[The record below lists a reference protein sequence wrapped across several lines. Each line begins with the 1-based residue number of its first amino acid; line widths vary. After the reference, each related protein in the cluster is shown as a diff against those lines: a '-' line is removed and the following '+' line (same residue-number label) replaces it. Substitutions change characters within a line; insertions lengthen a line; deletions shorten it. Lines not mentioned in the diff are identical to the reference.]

1 MPKKDNNFILRIF
14 FIGAIFLLPLALFP
28 VVRNV
33 LTSSKLM
40 FVYLGIILGSIL
52 GIFELFRANKVKI
65 NFASKDALPW
75 FIVLLGIV
83 SWFMADTGIKYR
95 SIIEVN
101 PWISLLSLLVFFF
114 IYIQTKLPD
123 QKVFLIKILSY
134 SAAILV
140 LTSIVLFIVPDNKFP
155 LKIVSDFLVI
165 PDGQWSPIGS
175 SLELLIFLLPLTV
188 YWFIKLAKDTT
199 SPGNKKISFLPVLF
213 LFIFIIGMGLN
224 GYEYFRSNPIV
235 LDYYSSWYIA
245 TESLKRNPLFG
256 VGPNNYMTAYNLYRP
271 IETNQ
276 NFANIIFNTPA
287 NFLFKMW
294 TEIGLAA
301 MIIWLTFVF
310 TTLKDAW
317 RKKHQFF
324 YPLLILF
331 LAQVF
336 APTGYSSLFLFLL
349 LSYSVRSR
357 TALILPQA
365 NWTKKAITVLTFL
378 ILIPSVF
385 FLSKLYLAESYFIKS
400 LVAIARNDA
409 NGAYLNQQKSIK
421 TVPYIVDYRIA
432 RSQSN
437 LALANSIAQKEDPTD
452 KDKENIALL
461 IQDAINEAKAAVALE
476 TKNVTA
482 WQNLANTYR
491 QIINLA
497 EGADQ
502 WTISAYQ
509 QAITLNP
516 YNPFLRIDLGGVF
529 YSLNRYE
536 EAAVSFENAVRLK
549 NDNPNSWYN
558 WAWSLKQANKTQD
571 AIEAL
576 QQAIVLV
583 EKDSQDYEKA
593 NQELEAWMAELG
605 EEEPEETP
613 QTDEHQE
620 LSVPTPIVSPTIE
633 PIQLPE
639 DAAPQIE
646 ITPEPEQET
655 TEEPKEQ
662 DIIPQTNTP

>member
-1 MPKKDNNFILRIF
+1 MPKKDNNFILRF
-14 FIGAIFLLPLALFP
+14 FLIGAIFLLPIALFP
-28 VVRNV
+28 FIRNL
-33 LTSSKLM
+33 LTGSKLM
-40 FVYLGIILGSIL
+40 FVYLSIVIGSIL
-52 GIFELFRANKVKI
+52 GIIELFRVKQVKI
-65 NFASKDALPW
+65 NFANKDALLW
-75 FIVLLGIV
+75 FIVLLGFV
-83 SWFMADTGIKYR
+83 SWFMVDTGVKYR

-101 PWISLLSLLVFFF
+101 PWISLLSLLIFFF
-114 IYIQTKLPD
+114 IYIQTNLPN
-123 QKVFLIKILSY
+123 QKNLLIKILSY
-134 SAAILV
+134 SATVLV
-140 LTSIVLFIVPDNKFP
+140 LISIVLFVVPESKFP
-155 LKIVSDFLVI
+155 LKIVSDFLAI
-165 PDGQWSPIGS
+165 PNGQWSPIGS
-175 SLELLIFLLPLTV
+175 NLELLIFLLPLTI
-188 YWFIKLAKDTT
+188 YWFIKLAKNTT
-199 SPGNKKISFLPVLF
+199 LSGDRKISFLPVLF
-213 LFIFIIGMGLN
+213 LFIFIIGIGLN
-224 GYEYFRSNPIV
+224 GYEYFKSKPII

-256 VGPNNYMTAYNLYRP
+256 VGPNNYMTAYTLYRP

-317 RKKHQFF
+317 RKKHRFF
-324 YPLLILF
+324 YPLLVLF
-331 LAQVF
+331 LAQIF
-336 APTGYSSLFLFLL
+336 APTGYLILFLFLL
-349 LSYSVRSR
+349 LSYSARSR
-357 TALILPQA
+357 TALVLPQA
-365 NWTKKAITVLTFL
+365 SWTKKAITILCFL

-385 FLSKLYLAESYFIKS
+385 FLSKIYLAESYFINS

-421 TVPYIVDYRIA
+421 TVPYIVDYRISRA
-432 RSQSN
+432 QSN

-461 IQDAINEAKAAVALE
+461 IQDAINEAKAGVALE

-491 QIINLA
+491 QIVNLA

-509 QAITLNP
+509 QAIVLNP
-516 YNPFLRIDLGGVF
+516 YDPSLRIDLGGVF
-529 YSLNRYE
+529 YSLNRFD
-536 EAAVSFENAVRLK
+536 EASVSFENAVRLK
-549 NDNPNSWYN
+549 ADNPNSWYN
-558 WAWSLKQANKTQD
+558 WAWSLKQTNKTQD

-576 QQAIVLV
+576 QQAIALV

-593 NQELEAWMAELG
+593 NQELEAWVAELG
-605 EEEPEETP
+605 EEASTETP
-613 QTDEHQE
+613 ETNEQQE
-620 LSVPTPIVSPTIE
+620 LSVPTPIVSPMTE

-639 DAAPQIE
+639 DAAPQID
-646 ITPEPEQET
+646 ITPEPEQEV
-655 TEEPKEQ
+655 EEPI
-662 DIIPQTNTP
+662 DTTIPQTNP

>member
-256 VGPNNYMTAYNLYRP
+256 VGPNNYMTAYTLYRP

>member
-1 MPKKDNNFILRIF
+1 MPKKDNNFTLRIF
-14 FIGAIFLLPLALFP
+14 FIGAIFLLPLVLSPFL
-28 VVRNV
+28 RNM
-33 LTSSKLM
+33 LTNSKLM
-40 FVYLGIILGSIL
+40 FVYLSIVLGSIL
-52 GIFELFRANKVKI
+52 GIFELFRANKIKI
-65 NFASKDALPW
+65 NFASKDGLLW
-75 FIVLLGIV
+75 LIVLLGIV

-101 PWISLLSLLVFFF
+101 PWISLLSLLIFFF

-123 QKVFLIKILSY
+123 QKVLLIKILSY
-134 SAAILV
+134 SATILV
-140 LTSIVLFIVPDNKFP
+140 LISVVLFIVPDSRFP

-165 PDGQWSPIGS
+165 PDRQWSPIGS

-188 YWFIKLAKDTT
+188 YWFIKLAKNTT
-199 SPGNKKISFLPVLF
+199 SSGNKKISFLPVLF
-213 LFIFIIGMGLN
+213 LFIFIIGIGLN
-224 GYEYFRSNPIV
+224 GYEYFKSKPIV

-256 VGPNNYMTAYNLYRP
+256 VGPNNYMTAYTLYRP

-276 NFANIIFNTPA
+276 KFAEIIFNTPA

-301 MIIWLTFVF
+301 MVIWLIFVF

-331 LAQVF
+331 LAQIF
-336 APTGYSSLFLFLL
+336 TPSGYLSLFLFLL
-349 LSYSVRSR
+349 LSYSVRKR
-357 TALILPQA
+357 TVLILPKA
-365 NWTKKAITVLTFL
+365 NWTKKAITALALL

-400 LVAIARNDA
+400 LVAITRNDA
-409 NGAYLNQQKSIK
+409 NGVYLNQQKSIK
-421 TVPYIVDYRIA
+421 TIPYIVDYRIS

-452 KDKENIALL
+452 KDREDIALL
-461 IQDAINEAKAAVALE
+461 IQEAINEAKAAVALE
-476 TKNVTA
+476 TKNVIA

-509 QAITLNP
+509 QAIALNP

-536 EAAVSFENAVRLK
+536 EAAASFEDAVRLK

-558 WAWSLKQANKTQD
+558 LAWSLKQANKTQE

-576 QQAIVLV
+576 QQAIALV

-605 EEEPEETP
+605 EEKAEETP
-613 QTDEHQE
+613 PTDENQE
-620 LSVPTPIVSPTIE
+620 LSIPTPIASPTIE

-639 DAAPQIE
+639 EAAPQIE
-646 ITPEPEQET
+646 ITPEPEQKT
-655 TEEPKEQ
+655 TEGTQ
-662 DIIPQTNTP
+662 DTIPQTDTP